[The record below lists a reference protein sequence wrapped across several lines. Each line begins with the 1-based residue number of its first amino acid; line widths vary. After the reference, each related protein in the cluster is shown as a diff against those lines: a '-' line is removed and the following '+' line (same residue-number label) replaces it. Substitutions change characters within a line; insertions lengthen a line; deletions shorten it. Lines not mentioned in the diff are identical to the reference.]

1 MGILRNRTDV
11 IAYTIDKNIN
21 NNLFIS
27 IQNGEVVV
35 NAPWYYTRNQI
46 QEIVEEKK
54 KWILE
59 RIRQYEMLKEQYSN
73 TGTITILGKECNI
86 KIRYRNIKTLTVN
99 VEDRVIK
106 IEIPNKYNKVEKDAL
121 LRLLIDKIYQVV
133 AERELETSMEKAR
146 ILLGFAPED
155 YKIQKM
161 KNTLGKC
168 TQDKTI
174 ILNPEIVK
182 YSKSIID
189 YIVIHQFC
197 HLKYKTHTKGFYQMI
212 KKYVPDYEN
221 FIKEINGLQY

>member
-1 MGILRNRTDV
+1 
-11 IAYTIDKNIN
+11 
-21 NNLFIS
+21 
-27 IQNGEVVV
+27 
-35 NAPWYYTRNQI
+35 
-46 QEIVEEKK
+46 
-54 KWILE
+54 
-59 RIRQYEMLKEQYSN
+59 
-73 TGTITILGKECNI
+73 
-86 KIRYRNIKTLTVN
+86 
-99 VEDRVIK
+99 
-106 IEIPNKYNKVEKDAL
+106 
-121 LRLLIDKIYQVV
+121 
-133 AERELETSMEKAR
+133 MEKAR